1 MFGCV
6 AGLMFSTSA
15 SEPVEPDCVLV
26 EHVEQQEVG
35 LFTVEA
41 FPREF
46 TGSFLWDTDQ
56 TPRNE
61 QSVRYTIDS
70 VSERGEILLATG
82 TGSVVYTNFP
92 NIPAVT
98 FDLRVEI
105 DRSRGTF
112 EMWESNPSRE
122 ENYTVDGKYVG
133 HVDALDATAGSLSM
147 RWLGDDG
154 NHGTLVL
161 RGLTSPGAEVVI
173 R

>member
-98 FDLRVEI
+98 FGLRVEI
-105 DRSRGTF
+105 DVGGRSVSKGSAQ
-112 EMWESNPSRE
+112 ESSNRWRQRAASARSASPS
-122 ENYTVDGKYVG
+122 
-133 HVDALDATAGSLSM
+133 ALARASWS
-147 RWLGDDG
+147 
-154 NHGTLVL
+154 
-161 RGLTSPGAEVVI
+161 
-173 R
+173 